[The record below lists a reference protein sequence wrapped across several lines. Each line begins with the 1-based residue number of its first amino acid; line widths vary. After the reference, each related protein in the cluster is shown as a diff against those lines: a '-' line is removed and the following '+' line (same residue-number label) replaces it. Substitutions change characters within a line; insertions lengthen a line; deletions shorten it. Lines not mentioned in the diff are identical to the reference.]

1 MPQLDLLREA
11 RVVGGE
17 RRCLG
22 QSTAMARRLLG
33 FLQVGEKEGEREQ
46 HVVEELLILQRG
58 ARERGGGRGGH
69 GDGARG
75 GSVPTVATVEDGA
88 DSGDPLSVF

>member
-1 MPQLDLLREA
+1 MEAAA
-11 RVVGGE
+11 RVRE
-17 RRCLG
+17 R
-22 QSTAMARRLLG
+22 
-33 FLQVGEKEGEREQ
+33 GEKEREGEQ
-46 HVVEELLILQRG
+46 HVAGG
-58 ARERGGGRGGH
+58 ALYASKGGGAWERGGGRGGH